1 MSFNIPPRWQKVI
14 RDSWNNKLRSML
26 VILSIS
32 AGIAVVG
39 ATLNAARMIRRDIF
53 DAYGQG
59 NPASV
64 VIYASPFQEDLAK
77 AVQAMREVR
86 YAEARRVVG
95 ALFNMEDGE
104 QEDIGLY
111 ALADFENIQVDQL
124 SLASGVREPGPREM
138 YLERQSAQGLGVSE
152 GDEVEIEMAD
162 GSRYTLTVTRVIY
175 DRYSLPYD
183 LLHRATGYVSMS
195 TLAWMGQGRHYNQI
209 NILVAEQASDRE
221 HVLEVAGVA
230 RDRVI
235 EPAGFQVADI
245 IIPGMDAD
253 PGEFW
258 AQKQMNGVFLVL
270 NVISMMGILLS
281 AGLIINTIS
290 AMIAGQI
297 KQIGILRSVGASRGQ
312 LVSLYLFNVAIFS
325 FLGLLIAIPLGM
337 LGSLGLTWLA
347 LDFFNG
353 DFTVLDISAGIL
365 ALQSGL
371 ALVMPSAVALYP
383 ILAGTRTSV
392 YDAIYQS
399 GIQAADRRGWIDRLL
414 DRIRNFYPPVL
425 LSLRNTFRNRTRLA
439 FTLVTLTLAGAVFI
453 AVFSSHASLIDV
465 IDEFHRYMVYDAAI
479 SVPGG
484 RNRHTVEREALRVPG
499 VSLAEGWLRTE
510 GVIVHADGGEGNP
523 LEIVGLPGDSQTIE
537 PRLVAGRWLRDS
549 DTNQIVINQD
559 ILTHEPDLQVGREV
573 TIRVQGQERTFLIV
587 GVASKHISATRA
599 YISYDQLGK
608 ITGRHNQ
615 VNLVRVRATPGP
627 TSANGQ
633 QLIAQELEERF
644 SDAGL
649 SQSSSQTQHE
659 TFLGMTDAFDLL
671 LIVLLIVAGMLA
683 LVGGLGLTGTMGMN
697 VLERTREVG
706 VLRAVGASNRSIWQV
721 VIVEG
726 VLIALV
732 SWGLSALLSVP
743 VSRLLSE
750 AIVFVTFDTHFD
762 FQYSLPGL
770 FLWLLVVAVIGALGS
785 LAPARDAV
793 RLTVR
798 EVLDY
803 E

>member
-1 MSFNIPPRWQKVI
+1 MPPRWEKVI
-14 RDSWNNKLRSML
+14 RDSWSNKLRSLL

-32 AGIAVVG
+32 VGIAVVG

-53 DAYGQG
+53 DAYGEG

-86 YAEARRVVG
+86 HAEARRVVS
-95 ALFNMEDGE
+95 AILNLENGE
-104 QEDIGLY
+104 QEDIGLF
-111 ALADFENIQVDQL
+111 ALADFDDMHVDQL
-124 SLASGVREPGPREM
+124 SLEPGVGEPGPREL

-152 GDEVEIEMAD
+152 GDEVVIETAD
-162 GSRYTLTVTRVIY
+162 GSHYPLTVTRVIY
-175 DRYSLPYD
+175 DRYSLPYN
-183 LLHRATGYVSMS
+183 LMHRATGYVSMS
-195 TLAWMGQGRHYNQI
+195 TLVWMGQGRHYNQI
-209 NILVAEQASDRE
+209 NILAENSSDRE
-221 HVLEVAGVA
+221 HVLEVAGLA

-235 EPAGFQVADI
+235 EPAGYQVADI
-245 IIPGMDAD
+245 VIPGMDAD

-297 KQIGILRSVGASRGQ
+297 KQIGIMRSVGASRGQ
-312 LVSLYLFNVAIFS
+312 LISLYLFNVTVFS
-325 FLGLLIAIPLGM
+325 LLGLMIAIPLGM

-353 DFTVLDISAGIL
+353 DFTALDISPGIL
-365 ALQSGL
+365 LLQSGL
-371 ALVMPSAVALYP
+371 ALVMPSVVALYP

-392 YDAIYQS
+392 YEAIYQS
-399 GIQAADRRGWIDRLL
+399 GIQTADRRGWIDRLL

-425 LSLRNTFRNRTRLA
+425 LSLRNTFRNRARLA

-465 IDEFHRYMVYDAAI
+465 IDEFHRYMVYDASI
-479 SVPGG
+479 SLPRG
-484 RNRHTVEREALRVPG
+484 RSRHTVEREALRVPS
-499 VSLAEGWLRTE
+499 VSLAEGWLRAE
-510 GVIVHADGGEGNP
+510 GVVVHADGSEGNP
-523 LEIVGLPGDSQTIE
+523 LEVVGLPDDSQTIE
-537 PRLVAGRWLRDS
+537 PRLVAGRWLRDA

-573 TIRVQGQERTFLIV
+573 TIRVNGQERNFQIV
-587 GVASKHISATRA
+587 GIASKHISATRA
-599 YISYDQLGK
+599 YINYDQLGK

-615 VNLVRVRATPGP
+615 VDLVRVRATPGP
-627 TSANGQ
+627 ATASDQ
-633 QLIAQELEERF
+633 QVIAQGLEQRF

-649 SQSSSQTQHE
+649 SQSSGRTQHD

-706 VLRAVGASNRSIWQV
+706 VLRAVGASNKSIWQV
-721 VIVEG
+721 VVVEG

-750 AIVFVTFDTHFD
+750 AIVFVTFDTRFD
-762 FQYSLPGL
+762 FQYSIPGL
-770 FLWLLVVAVIGALGS
+770 FLWLLVVAVIGALAS
-785 LAPARDAV
+785 LAPARNAV